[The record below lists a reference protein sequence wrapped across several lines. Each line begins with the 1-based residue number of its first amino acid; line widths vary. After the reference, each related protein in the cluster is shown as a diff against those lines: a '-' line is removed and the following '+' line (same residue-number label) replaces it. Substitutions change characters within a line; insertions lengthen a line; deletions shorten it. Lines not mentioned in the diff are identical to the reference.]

1 MGTRRASLV
10 ERRQD
15 QLRDRYRTAPA
26 EAWISDGAQTISAC
40 GGDPFHGVVVPA
52 NGGAAPLQFGIH
64 RAIGGFHDQ
73 PNPGDL
79 LSAALAACFDS
90 TLRMIAEHLGIRL
103 ESLEVKVDSECDV
116 RGCLLVERAVPVGF
130 QRMRCGVRL
139 QTKDR
144 VDEETIKRLIA
155 AAEHSCVVMQTLRNG
170 VTVQAQVE
178 TNHAAATMTGSQAA
192 MCVAGCQPRNQE
204 NRHA

>member
-1 MGTRRASLV
+1 MGTKGASLV
-10 ERRQD
+10 QQRQD
-15 QLRDRYRTAPA
+15 PLRARYRGAPA
-26 EAWISDGAQTISAC
+26 EAWINDGAQTISAC
-40 GGDPFHGVVVPA
+40 GGDPFHGVVAPA
-52 NGGAAPLQFGIH
+52 NSGDATLQFGIH
-64 RAIGGFHDQ
+64 RAIGGFHDY

-103 ESLEVKVDSECDV
+103 ETLEVKVDAECDV

-130 QRMRCGVRL
+130 QRMHCGVRL

-170 VTVQAQVE
+170 VNVQTQVE
-178 TNHAAATMTGSQAA
+178 TIHAAAAVAA
-192 MCVAGCQPRNQE
+192 AASHDV
-204 NRHA
+204 HASTPTP